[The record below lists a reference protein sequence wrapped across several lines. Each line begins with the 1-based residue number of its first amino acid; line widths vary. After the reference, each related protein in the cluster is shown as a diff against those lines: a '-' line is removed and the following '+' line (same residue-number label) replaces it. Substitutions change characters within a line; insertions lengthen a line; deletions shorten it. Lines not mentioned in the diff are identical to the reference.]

1 MSACRAHLLLLVSRR
16 ETGRET
22 GGCRSGTTQPAKP
35 DRSTDRAA
43 HRLSMEL
50 PVSTDALPVL
60 TGQCSSIGNM
70 LGMCYNH
77 IRKHSDLEQTRYIIS
92 IVEVVF

>member
-1 MSACRAHLLLLVSRR
+1 
-16 ETGRET
+16 
-22 GGCRSGTTQPAKP
+22 
-35 DRSTDRAA
+35 
-43 HRLSMEL
+43 MEL